1 MKIIFTPSIKLFSC
15 VHISAL
21 AFFFFFGYEGYLHY
35 LFIVM
40 GYIVQTYGEFVAH
53 YYSFHGPFWK
63 YHKKHHL
70 QPTNDT
76 HLLVPFAFSIPGLM
90 IVNTCYYTFL
100 PLRTTFS
107 FMTGTQLSYLFF
119 EYIHYISHKR
129 PKHLVYILK
138 IPIVKN
144 LLLAHKKHHYKN
156 GKLLKDKN
164 HDFKNYGFTT
174 LYWDKLYDTYE

>member
-21 AFFFFFGYEGYLHY
+21 VFFFFFGYEGYLHY
-35 LFIVM
+35 LFITI
-40 GYIVQTYGEFVAH
+40 GYIAQTYIEFASH
-53 YYSFHGPFWK
+53 YYLFHGPFWK
-63 YHKKHHL
+63 FHKKHHL
-70 QPTNDT
+70 EPSNHG
-76 HLLVPFAFSIPGLM
+76 HLLVPFAYSIPGLM
-90 IVNTCYYTFL
+90 VTYSCYYTFL

-138 IPIVKN
+138 IPFVKD
-144 LLLAHKKHHYKN
+144 LLLAHKKHHYRN
-156 GKLLKDKN
+156 GKLLKDTN
-164 HDFKNYGFTT
+164 DDFKNYGFTT
-174 LYWDKLYDTYE
+174 LYWDKVYGTYK